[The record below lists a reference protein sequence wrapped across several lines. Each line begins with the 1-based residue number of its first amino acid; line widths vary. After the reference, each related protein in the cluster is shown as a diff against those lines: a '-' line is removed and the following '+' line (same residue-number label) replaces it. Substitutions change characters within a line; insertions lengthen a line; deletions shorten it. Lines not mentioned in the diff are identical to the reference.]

1 MRPINVAVEG
11 VASLLANLD
20 PSKASG
26 PDGIPARFLKDMAND
41 LAPSLTLIYQAS
53 LQQGRIPDEWRKA
66 LITPIYKNGDCS
78 CPANYRPISLTC
90 IVCKTL
96 EHIISTSIYNHSEE
110 YDILCPEQHGFRR
123 RRSCETQLISTLH
136 DLVTALNNAEQV
148 DAILLDL
155 SKAFDKVPH
164 IRLCHKLSFYGIAGH
179 TLEWIENFLSGRPQ
193 QVILNGECSESC
205 PVLSGVPQGSVLGP
219 LLFLC
224 YINDLPAQVKSYTQ
238 MMLWYIG
245 EFTLRQTRIIYKRT
259 YID

>member
-1 MRPINVAVEG
+1 M
-11 VASLLANLD
+11 D
-20 PSKASG
+20 PSKANG

-66 LITPIYKNGDCS
+66 LITPIYKNGDRS

-96 EHIISTSIYNHSEE
+96 EHIISTSIYNHLEE

-123 RRSCETQLISTLH
+123 RRSCETQLISTVH

-179 TLEWIENFLSGRPQ
+179 TLEWI
-193 QVILNGECSESC
+193 GEIPAS
-205 PVLSGVPQGSVLGP
+205 
-219 LLFLC
+219 
-224 YINDLPAQVKSYTQ
+224 DLEWR
-238 MMLWYIG
+238 M
-245 EFTLRQTRIIYKRT
+245 
-259 YID
+259 